1 MVCTGSFLRL
11 LTDEGNE
18 DYLRIVEHSE
28 VTTVQWGEVSTGDRK
43 KIFV

>member
-18 DYLRIVEHSE
+18 YYLRIVEHWG
-28 VTTVQWGEVSTGDRK
+28 VTKAHWEKVSTGD
-43 KIFV
+43 